1 MSRSSYGWDAISTPA
16 KDLLAL
22 MLRKDPTE
30 RITAAAALAHPW
42 LADSADLHQLEL
54 PRSSLANLNAYRD
67 GKLLH

>member
-1 MSRSSYGWDAISTPA
+1 
-16 KDLLAL
+16 